1 MENGDGTGA
10 PDTMEQTK
18 TPVRRP
24 GIGIA
29 IDRHKLKGLREA
41 ALLERIDLSDLTKLT
56 ELRRLARDYD
66 IPGIML
72 MDHVQ
77 LSQVLTDKGA
87 TLPRHIGIS
96 RDAIAKIENG
106 DRLRPKISTLRILI
120 DTLNMA
126 LALRG
131 EATIGIADLYHDDED
146 SGDQEPDT
154 TAHLEASGYEGET
167 PDPEASSDITHPD

>member
-1 MENGDGTGA
+1 MEISGTVTGA
-10 PDTMEQTK
+10 EAVNDTK
-18 TPVRRP
+18 TPVSRP

-41 ALLERIDLSDLTKLT
+41 ALLERIDLSELTKLT
-56 ELRRLARDYD
+56 ELRRLALDTEIQGY
-66 IPGIML
+66 MN
-72 MDHVQ
+72 MDSARLAQ
-77 LSQVLTDKGA
+77 ELTDKGV

-120 DTLNMA
+120 DTLNTA
-126 LALRG
+126 LMLRG
-131 EATIGIADLYHDDED
+131 ENTIGIADLYHDEED
-146 SGDQEPDT
+146 GGDQEPDT
-154 TAHLEASGYEGET
+154 TAAEASGDEGDT